1 MWCITAVPRLREP
14 YAYCALGWGQWWS
27 ASATFWS
34 SGELALF
41 DEESWQSS
49 NWPWS
54 CLSDRVMSLF
64 WATLRSLLTG
74 SHQKG
79 SKSSQA
85 RNLSRIRI
93 LSGEISPAQN
103 PNRVRSKRLL
113 RMCMENLKAF
123 SAPPGWSAASGRSH
137 NVTGSNQKGLEC
149 AWKIPKSAS
158 VELPNRVTGGEPK
171 PPISPPSLAKKRFP
185 LVRTQINHILKR
197 ETMVHL
203 SQSMK

>member
-113 RMCMENLKAF
+113 RMCMENLKAWLKC
-123 SAPPGWSAASGRSH
+123 SQRKVSQCNG
-137 NVTGSNQKGLEC
+137 
-149 AWKIPKSAS
+149 
-158 VELPNRVTGGEPK
+158 VE
-171 PPISPPSLAKKRFP
+171 SKRFR
-185 LVRTQINHILKR
+185 VRVENSQICLCGGSKACDR
-197 ETMVHL
+197 GRA
-203 SQSMK
+203 